1 MRHAHWWNGAFP
13 GTLRDSA
20 GRRHSHLPVHR
31 LDGIVGKTRLSALL
45 ESAPPHRLADLFV
58 AAFEERFD
66 RRLAMLAAAQPKER
80 LRLARALL
88 DEAIATID
96 QGEPASTLPSSGEDS
111 ASRNGRPGA
120 ARMQR
125 SLRLQQQLAALRKEL
140 AAAAAAATSRE
151 GEDSAKGG
159 AGGAPDDDDDEL
171 SALERRLLAA
181 QPPADVLKAARQ
193 ELRKLRRGNEQSP
206 GHGAGRAWVEWLAA
220 MPWRKESPLAS
231 PNDPG
236 LSLTAARAMLDA
248 EHYGLDKVK
257 QRVVEYLAVRKLR
270 PEAKPAILCLLG
282 PPGVG
287 KTSLARSIANALGR
301 PFVRVALG
309 GVRDEAEIRGHRR
322 TYVAAM
328 PGRLVQALRRVGTR
342 DPLILLDEVDK
353 LGRDV
358 RGDPAS
364 ALLEVLDP
372 EQNGTFVDHYL
383 NVPLDL
389 SKVTFLCTANNAA
402 GIPAPLLDRLEVI
415 RLAGYTHDEKVH
427 IARRHIIPKLLRD
440 HGLVVAPLPGGH
452 DNVLG
457 LGQAAGGTGQGTG
470 GGDVAPVSALAAP
483 LRIVPVAGAMQS
495 AEGGSIALLDISDSV
510 TSLIIEGYTRE
521 AGVRSLERALAAL
534 CRAVAVRVAEGDVSV
549 GAPLVA
555 TPQLVTAALGPPRFG
570 GNELSDRAHTPG
582 VVAGLVWTEAG
593 GLVQHVEASALT
605 PPPGAPGRLQLTG
618 TLGDVIKESA
628 QIAYSW
634 VRSRANVLRLRVDPA
649 GEEEHESGKTPLKG
663 AALLAAR
670 DVHVHLPQGAVPKDG
685 PSAGITLATALCSL
699 FSGVPPRADTAM
711 TGELT
716 LSGLVLPVGGIR
728 DKLMAAQR
736 ARLSRVLIPAR
747 NMPDVAAEV
756 PMATQEA
763 LTIIPVATMDD
774 VLREA
779 FYGGFDAATFVPV
792 AKL

>member
-1 MRHAHWWNGAFP
+1 VGDAPPA
-13 GTLRDSA
+13 SA
-20 GRRHSHLPVHR
+20 G
-31 LDGIVGKTRLSALL
+31 DG
-45 ESAPPHRLADLFV
+45 
-58 AAFEERFD
+58 
-66 RRLAMLAAAQPKER
+66 
-80 LRLARALL
+80 
-88 DEAIATID
+88 
-96 QGEPASTLPSSGEDS
+96 
-111 ASRNGRPGA
+111 GA
-120 ARMQR
+120 A
-125 SLRLQQQLAALRKEL
+125 
-140 AAAAAAATSRE
+140 
-151 GEDSAKGG
+151 G
-159 AGGAPDDDDDEL
+159 AVAEDDDDEL
-171 SALERRLLAA
+171 AALERRLLAS
-181 QPPADVLKAARQ
+181 QPPPEVLRAARQ

-206 GHGAGRAWVEWLAA
+206 GHGAGRSWVEWLAS
-220 MPWRKESPLAS
+220 MPWRKESSMAS
-231 PNDPG
+231 TPSDPAG
-236 LSLTAARAMLDA
+236 LSLTAARALLDA

-270 PEAKPAILCLLG
+270 PEARPAILCLLG

-287 KTSLARSIANALGR
+287 KTSLARSIAAALGR

-342 DPLILLDEVDK
+342 EPLILLDEVDK

-372 EQNGTFVDHYL
+372 EQNGSFVDHYL

-389 SKVTFLCTANNAA
+389 SKVTFLCTANNAS

-415 RLAGYTHDEKVH
+415 RLTGYTHEEKVH

-440 HGLVVAPLPGGH
+440 HGLIVTSPSSGSTLESGPGQSQNG
-452 DNVLG
+452 NSR
-457 LGQAAGGTGQGTG
+457 TSSE
-470 GGDVAPVSALAAP
+470 DVAPVSALASP
-483 LRIVPVAGAMQS
+483 LRIVPTAATVVSQTGGDLAMDS
-495 AEGGSIALLDISDSV
+495 KFGGGSSVSLLEISDNITAV
-510 TSLIIEGYTRE
+510 IIDGYTRE
-521 AGVRSLERALAAL
+521 AGVRSLERALAAM
-534 CRAVAVRVAEGDVSV
+534 CRAAAVRVAEGTVSV

-555 TPQLVTAALGPPRFG
+555 DVPLVTLVLGPARFG
-570 GNELSDRAHTPG
+570 GDELRDRAHTPG

-593 GLVQHVEASALT
+593 GLVQHVEASGMT
-605 PPPGAPGRLQLTG
+605 PQPGAAGRLQLTG

-628 QIAYSW
+628 HIAYSW
-634 VRSRANVLRLRVDPA
+634 VRSRANALRLRVDPA
-649 GEEEHESGKTPLKG
+649 AGESDDNNVPSLKG

-699 FSGVPPRADTAM
+699 FSGVPARSDTAM

-736 ARLSRVLIPAR
+736 ARLARVLIPAR
-747 NMPDVAAEV
+747 NMADVTAEV
-756 PMATQEA
+756 PQTTRDA
-763 LTIIPVATMDD
+763 LVIIPVATMDD

-779 FYGGFDAATFVPV
+779 FYGGFDAATFVPI

>member
-1 MRHAHWWNGAFP
+1 MRRP
-13 GTLRDSA
+13 GSH
-20 GRRHSHLPVHR
+20 GSCPRRTHTPGEYPPS

-66 RRLAMLAAAQPKER
+66 RRLAMLAAACPKER

-88 DEAIATID
+88 DEAAATID
-96 QGEPASTLPSSGEDS
+96 QGDGGATLQSSGDDA
-111 ASRNGRPGA
+111 ASRNGGRPGA

-140 AAAAAAATSRE
+140 AAAAAAATSRDGGE
-151 GEDSAKGG
+151 GSAKGG
-159 AGGAPDDDDDEL
+159 GGGAPDDDDDEL
-171 SALERRLLAA
+171 STLERRLLAS
-181 QPPADVLKAARQ
+181 QPPADVLRAARQ

-206 GHGAGRAWVEWLAA
+206 GHGAGRAWIEWLAA
-220 MPWRKESPLAS
+220 MPWRKESPAALS

-236 LSLTAARAMLDA
+236 LSLTAARALLDA

-372 EQNGTFVDHYL
+372 EQNGAFVDHYL

-440 HGLVVAPLPGGH
+440 HGLVVVPLQGGSHDAP
-452 DNVLG
+452 LG
-457 LGQAAGGTGQGTG
+457 LGQQAGQAQGTG

-483 LRIVPVAGAMQS
+483 LRIMPTAGAMQE
-495 AEGGSIALLDISDSV
+495 AGGSVSLLDISDSV

-570 GNELSDRAHTPG
+570 GDELRDRAHTPG

-634 VRSRANVLRLRVDPA
+634 VRSRANALRLRVDPA
-649 GEEEHESGKTPLKG
+649 GEEEIEGSQPLKG

-747 NMPDVAAEV
+747 NMADVAAEV
-756 PMATQEA
+756 PVATQEA